1 MSLEGKGGASRPFRC
16 RCSSSIRLPEEGVGR
31 GSVLRI
37 TCPAERDLA
46 AEVSALRRGR
56 VMSHL
61 IIHFRLAMDRIG
73 RYEIV
78 SELGRGAMGIVYRA
92 HDTRIARDVAIKTI
106 KLADQAAPDEMQGLR
121 ERLFREAQSA
131 GRLSH
136 PGIVTI
142 YDIAEENGIAYIT
155 MEFVEGRTLEELM
168 HAGEVGDLKAVA
180 QLVDQ
185 MAGALDYAH
194 ARQIVHRDAK
204 PSNILVTPDGHIK
217 ITDFGIARITSSQM
231 TQTGTVM
238 GTPSYMSPEQV
249 RGDSIDG
256 RSDQFSLVVMAYELV
271 TGRKPFI
278 GDGLT
283 DVIFKIVSE
292 KPQPPSAINYALPT
306 ELDKIIL
313 KGLAKRPDERFRDC
327 HAFAAA
333 FNACLAGYET
343 ASTMGSAAARTG
355 RREPSPG
362 IVSTLDKTAPIST
375 STTAKSGEQQ
385 ESVLADPAEA
395 HKLPPLRSRSP
406 AGADGA
412 PRSQA
417 EPSPS
422 RRRARFVLV
431 AALATMLGVAAT
443 AVAMNPWLL
452 DDPVGLLGLVAADIF
467 ERAESTP
474 TKGDGAPGNGEAR
487 ITSAGESTPAKESG
501 APARVQATDQ
511 RLEESAVVEEV
522 EEPGPPLPEERP
534 DIDEEASKAVEKNPP
549 LRTDAPSSVVV
560 SFAGQPGGARVVVDQ
575 RPEWTCTAPCNVEMP
590 PGDHAA
596 VISLDGYFP
605 HRRAFTVD
613 ADPLKLNFSLE
624 EILGT
629 LKVSTAPSGAAIYVN
644 GKKRSETTP
653 GTIKLPPGK
662 HVVRVES
669 KGRRPLQRTIEIEA
683 NTLRSIRFAW
693 GL

>member
-1 MSLEGKGGASRPFRC
+1 
-16 RCSSSIRLPEEGVGR
+16 
-31 GSVLRI
+31 
-37 TCPAERDLA
+37 
-46 AEVSALRRGR
+46 
-56 VMSHL
+56 MSHL
-61 IIHFRLAMDRIG
+61 SLHLRLAMDRIG

-106 KLADQAAPDEMQGLR
+106 KLADQVAPDEMQGLR

-168 HAGEVGDLKAVA
+168 NAGEAGDLKAVA

-185 MAGALDYAH
+185 MAGSLDYAH

-204 PSNILVTPDGHIK
+204 PSNILVTPDGHTK

-249 RGDSIDG
+249 RGESIDG
-256 RSDQFSLVVMAYELV
+256 RSDQFSLAVMAYELV

-283 DVIFKIVSE
+283 DVIFKIISE
-292 KPQPPSAINYALPT
+292 KPEPPSAINTALPT

-327 HAFAAA
+327 HAFAAE
-333 FNACLAGYET
+333 FNTCLAGYET
-343 ASTMGSAAARTG
+343 ASTMGSAATRTTL
-355 RREPSPG
+355 REPSPS
-362 IVSTLDKTAPIST
+362 IVSTLDKTAPISGA
-375 STTAKSGEQQ
+375 STVKSGEQQ
-385 ESVLADPAEA
+385 ENAPADPAEA
-395 HKLPPLRSRSP
+395 HKLPPLRSRAA
-406 AGADGA
+406 AGDGGA
-412 PRSQA
+412 PSSQA
-417 EPSPS
+417 EPSPR

-443 AVAMNPWLL
+443 AIAMNPWLL
-452 DDPVGLLGLVAADIF
+452 DDPVGLLGLVATDIF
-467 ERAESTP
+467 EQAESTP
-474 TKGDGAPGNGEAR
+474 EKAAGASSELETRISSLSKSPPAISRGAPGQ
-487 ITSAGESTPAKESG
+487 
-501 APARVQATDQ
+501 VQPTEQSLDNP
-511 RLEESAVVEEV
+511 AVVEEV
-522 EEPGPPLPEERP
+522 EDPGPPLPEEPSETEEEEEEAEAVERTPPQRP
-534 DIDEEASKAVEKNPP
+534 DALLN
-549 LRTDAPSSVVV
+549 VVV
-560 SFAGQPGGARVVVDQ
+560 SFAGQPGGATVVVDQ
-575 RPEWTCTAPCNVEMP
+575 REEWTCTSPCNVEVP
-590 PGDHAA
+590 SGDHAA
-596 VISLDGYFP
+596 VIRSDGYFP
-605 HRRAFTVD
+605 HRRTFTVD
-613 ADPLKLNFSLE
+613 SDPLKVNFSLE

-629 LKVSTAPSGAAIYVN
+629 LNVATEPSGAAIYVN
-644 GKKRSETTP
+644 GKKHSETTP
-653 GTIKLPPGK
+653 GTLKLPPGK

-669 KGRRPLQRTIEIEA
+669 KGKRPLQRTIEIEP

-693 GL
+693 GR

>member
-1 MSLEGKGGASRPFRC
+1 
-16 RCSSSIRLPEEGVGR
+16 
-31 GSVLRI
+31 
-37 TCPAERDLA
+37 
-46 AEVSALRRGR
+46 
-56 VMSHL
+56 MSHL
-61 IIHFRLAMDRIG
+61 SLHLRLAMDRIG

-106 KLADQAAPDEMQGLR
+106 KLADQVAPDEMQGLR

-168 HAGEVGDLKAVA
+168 NDGEVGDLKAVA

-185 MAGALDYAH
+185 MARSLDYAH

-204 PSNILVTPDGHIK
+204 PSNILVTPDGHTK

-249 RGDSIDG
+249 RGESIDG
-256 RSDQFSLVVMAYELV
+256 RSDQFSLAVMAYELV
-271 TGRKPFI
+271 TGCKPFI

-292 KPQPPSAINYALPT
+292 KPDPPSAINTALPT

-313 KGLAKRPDERFRDC
+313 KGLAKRPDERFQDC
-327 HAFAAA
+327 HAFAAE

-343 ASTMGSAAARTG
+343 ASTMGSAATRTTL
-355 RREPSPG
+355 REPSASV
-362 IVSTLDKTAPIST
+362 VSTLDKTAPISGA
-375 STTAKSGEQQ
+375 STVKSGEQQ
-385 ESVLADPAEA
+385 DSVLADPAEA
-395 HKLPPLRSRSP
+395 HKLPPLRSRAV
-406 AGADGA
+406 AGADA
-412 PRSQA
+412 EPRSQA
-417 EPSPS
+417 EPSTR

-431 AALATMLGVAAT
+431 AAMATMLGVAAT
-443 AVAMNPWLL
+443 AIAINPWLL
-452 DDPVGLLGLVAADIF
+452 DDPMGLLGLVATDFF
-467 ERAESTP
+467 EQVESTP
-474 TKGDGAPGNGEAR
+474 EKDVGASSELETRISSLSKSPTVISRGAPVHIQPTEQSLDN
-487 ITSAGESTPAKESG
+487 P
-501 APARVQATDQ
+501 
-511 RLEESAVVEEV
+511 AVVEEV
-522 EEPGPPLPEERP
+522 EEPGPPLPEEP
-534 DIDEEASKAVEKNPP
+534 SETDEGAAAVEKTPP
-549 LRTDAPSSVVV
+549 PRPEAPSKVVI
-560 SFAGQPGGARVVVDQ
+560 SFTGQPVGATIIVDQ
-575 RPEWTCTAPCNVEMP
+575 REEWTCTSPCNVAVP

-596 VISLDGYFP
+596 VIRSDGYFP

-613 ADPLKLNFSLE
+613 ADPLKVNFSLE

-629 LKVSTAPSGAAIYVN
+629 LNVATDPSGAAIYVN
-644 GKKRSETTP
+644 GKKHSETTP

-669 KGRRPLQRTIEIEA
+669 KGKRPLQRTIEIEP

-693 GL
+693 GR

>member
-1 MSLEGKGGASRPFRC
+1 
-16 RCSSSIRLPEEGVGR
+16 
-31 GSVLRI
+31 
-37 TCPAERDLA
+37 
-46 AEVSALRRGR
+46 
-56 VMSHL
+56 MSHFIL
-61 IIHFRLAMDRIG
+61 HLRLAMDRIG

-106 KLADQAAPDEMQGLR
+106 KLADQAAPDEMQELR

-168 HAGEVGDLKAVA
+168 NDGEVGDLKAVA

-185 MAGALDYAH
+185 MARSLDYAH

-204 PSNILVTPDGHIK
+204 PSNILVTPDGHTK

-249 RGDSIDG
+249 RGESIDG
-256 RSDQFSLVVMAYELV
+256 RSDQFSLAVMAYELV
-271 TGRKPFI
+271 TGCKPFI

-292 KPQPPSAINYALPT
+292 KPEPPSAINTALPA

-313 KGLAKRPDERFRDC
+313 KGLAKRPDERFQDC
-327 HAFAAA
+327 HAFAAE

-343 ASTMGSAAARTG
+343 ASTMGSAATRTTL
-355 RREPSPG
+355 REPSASV
-362 IVSTLDKTAPIST
+362 VSTLDKTAPISGA
-375 STTAKSGEQQ
+375 STVKSGEQQ
-385 ESVLADPAEA
+385 DSVLADPAEA
-395 HKLPPLRSRSP
+395 HKLPPLRSRAV
-406 AGADGA
+406 AGADA
-412 PRSQA
+412 EPRSQA
-417 EPSPS
+417 EPSTR

-431 AALATMLGVAAT
+431 AATATMLGVAAT
-443 AVAMNPWLL
+443 AIAINPWLL
-452 DDPVGLLGLVAADIF
+452 DDPVGLLGLVATDFF
-467 ERAESTP
+467 EQVESTP
-474 TKGDGAPGNGEAR
+474 EKDVGASSELETRISSLSKSPTAISREAPVH
-487 ITSAGESTPAKESG
+487 IQPTEQSLDNP
-501 APARVQATDQ
+501 
-511 RLEESAVVEEV
+511 AVVEEV
-522 EEPGPPLPEERP
+522 EEPGPPLPEEP
-534 DIDEEASKAVEKNPP
+534 SETDEEAAAVEKTPP
-549 LRTDAPSSVVV
+549 PRPEAPSKVVV
-560 SFAGQPGGARVVVDQ
+560 SFTGQPGGATIIVDQ
-575 RPEWTCTAPCNVEMP
+575 REEWTCTSPCNVAVP

-596 VISLDGYFP
+596 VIRSDGYFP

-613 ADPLKLNFSLE
+613 ADPLKVNFSLE

-629 LKVSTAPSGAAIYVN
+629 LKVATEPSGAMIYVN
-644 GKKRSETTP
+644 GEKRTETTP

-669 KGRRPLQRTIEIEA
+669 KDMTPLQRTINVEP
-683 NTLRSIRFAW
+683 NTTISIRFAW
-693 GL
+693 GR

>member
-1 MSLEGKGGASRPFRC
+1 
-16 RCSSSIRLPEEGVGR
+16 
-31 GSVLRI
+31 
-37 TCPAERDLA
+37 
-46 AEVSALRRGR
+46 
-56 VMSHL
+56 MSHL
-61 IIHFRLAMDRIG
+61 SLHLRLAMDRIG

-106 KLADQAAPDEMQGLR
+106 KLADQVAPDEMQGLR

-168 HAGEVGDLKAVA
+168 NDGEVGDLKAVA

-185 MAGALDYAH
+185 MARSLDYAH

-204 PSNILVTPDGHIK
+204 PSNILVTPDGHTK

-249 RGDSIDG
+249 RGESIDG
-256 RSDQFSLVVMAYELV
+256 RSDQFSLAVMAYELV
-271 TGRKPFI
+271 TGCKPFI

-292 KPQPPSAINYALPT
+292 KPEPPSAINTTLPA

-313 KGLAKRPDERFRDC
+313 KGLAKRPDERFQDC
-327 HAFAAA
+327 HAFAAE

-343 ASTMGSAAARTG
+343 ASTMGSVATRTTL
-355 RREPSPG
+355 REPSASV
-362 IVSTLDKTAPIST
+362 VSTLDKTAPISGA
-375 STTAKSGEQQ
+375 STVKSGEQQ
-385 ESVLADPAEA
+385 DSVLADPAEA
-395 HKLPPLRSRSP
+395 HKLPPLRSRAV
-406 AGADGA
+406 AGADA
-412 PRSQA
+412 EPRSQA
-417 EPSPS
+417 EPSTR

-431 AALATMLGVAAT
+431 AAMATMLGVAAT
-443 AVAMNPWLL
+443 AIAINPWLL
-452 DDPVGLLGLVAADIF
+452 DDPMGLLGLVATDFF
-467 ERAESTP
+467 EQVESTP
-474 TKGDGAPGNGEAR
+474 EKDVGASSELETRISSLSKSPTAISRGAPVHIQPTEQSLDN
-487 ITSAGESTPAKESG
+487 P
-501 APARVQATDQ
+501 P
-511 RLEESAVVEEV
+511 VVEEV
-522 EEPGPPLPEERP
+522 EEPGPPLPEEP
-534 DIDEEASKAVEKNPP
+534 SETDEEAAAVEKTPP
-549 LRTDAPSSVVV
+549 PRPEAPSKVVV
-560 SFAGQPGGARVVVDQ
+560 SFTGQPGGATIIVDQ
-575 RPEWTCTAPCNVEMP
+575 REEWTCTSPCNVAVP

-596 VISLDGYFP
+596 VIRSDGYFP

-613 ADPLKLNFSLE
+613 ADPLKVNFSLE

-629 LKVSTAPSGAAIYVN
+629 LNVATEPFRRQRST
-644 GKKRSETTP
+644 
-653 GTIKLPPGK
+653 
-662 HVVRVES
+662 
-669 KGRRPLQRTIEIEA
+669 
-683 NTLRSIRFAW
+683 
-693 GL
+693 

>member
-1 MSLEGKGGASRPFRC
+1 
-16 RCSSSIRLPEEGVGR
+16 
-31 GSVLRI
+31 
-37 TCPAERDLA
+37 
-46 AEVSALRRGR
+46 
-56 VMSHL
+56 MSHL
-61 IIHFRLAMDRIG
+61 SLHLRLAMDRIG

-106 KLADQAAPDEMQGLR
+106 KLADQVAPDEMQGLR

-168 HAGEVGDLKAVA
+168 NDGEVGDLKAVA

-185 MAGALDYAH
+185 MARSLDYAH

-204 PSNILVTPDGHIK
+204 PSNILVTPDGHTK

-249 RGDSIDG
+249 RGESIDG
-256 RSDQFSLVVMAYELV
+256 RSDQFSLAVMAYELV
-271 TGRKPFI
+271 TGCKPFI

-292 KPQPPSAINYALPT
+292 KPEPPSAINTTLPV

-313 KGLAKRPDERFRDC
+313 KGLAKRPDERFQDC
-327 HAFAAA
+327 HAFAAE

-343 ASTMGSAAARTG
+343 ASTMGSAATRTTL
-355 RREPSPG
+355 REPSASV
-362 IVSTLDKTAPIST
+362 VSTLDKTAPISGA
-375 STTAKSGEQQ
+375 STVKSGEQQ
-385 ESVLADPAEA
+385 DSVLADPAEA
-395 HKLPPLRSRSP
+395 HKLPPLRSRAV
-406 AGADGA
+406 AGADA
-412 PRSQA
+412 EPRSQS
-417 EPSPS
+417 EPSTR

-431 AALATMLGVAAT
+431 AAMATMLGVAAT
-443 AVAMNPWLL
+443 AIAINPWLL
-452 DDPVGLLGLVAADIF
+452 DDPVGLLGLVATDFF
-467 ERAESTP
+467 EQVESTP
-474 TKGDGAPGNGEAR
+474 EKDVGASSELETRISSLSKSSTAISRGAPVNIQPTEQ
-487 ITSAGESTPAKESG
+487 SLDNP
-501 APARVQATDQ
+501 
-511 RLEESAVVEEV
+511 AVVEEV
-522 EEPGPPLPEERP
+522 EEPGPPLPEEP
-534 DIDEEASKAVEKNPP
+534 SETEEETVAVEKTPP
-549 LRTDAPSSVVV
+549 PRPEAPSKVVV
-560 SFAGQPGGARVVVDQ
+560 SFTGQPGGATIIVDQ
-575 RPEWTCTAPCNVEMP
+575 REEWTCTSPCNVAVP

-596 VISLDGYFP
+596 VIRSDGYFP

-613 ADPLKLNFSLE
+613 ADPLKVNFSLE

-629 LKVSTAPSGAAIYVN
+629 LKVATEPSGAMIYVN
-644 GKKRSETTP
+644 GEKRPETTP

-669 KGRRPLQRTIEIEA
+669 KDMTPLQRTINVEP
-683 NTLRSIRFAW
+683 NTTISIRFAW
-693 GL
+693 GR

>member
-1 MSLEGKGGASRPFRC
+1 
-16 RCSSSIRLPEEGVGR
+16 
-31 GSVLRI
+31 
-37 TCPAERDLA
+37 
-46 AEVSALRRGR
+46 
-56 VMSHL
+56 MSHL
-61 IIHFRLAMDRIG
+61 ILHLRLAMDRIG

-106 KLADQAAPDEMQGLR
+106 KLADQAAPDEMQELR

-168 HAGEVGDLKAVA
+168 NAGEVGDLKAVA

-185 MAGALDYAH
+185 MAGSLDYAH

-204 PSNILVTPDGHIK
+204 PSNILVTPDGHTK

-249 RGDSIDG
+249 RGESIDG
-256 RSDQFSLVVMAYELV
+256 RSDQFSLAVMAYELV

-292 KPQPPSAINYALPT
+292 KPEPPSAINTALPT

-313 KGLAKRPDERFRDC
+313 KGLAKRPDERFQDC
-327 HAFAAA
+327 HAFAAE

-343 ASTMGSAAARTG
+343 ASTMGSAATRTTL
-355 RREPSPG
+355 REPSASV
-362 IVSTLDKTAPIST
+362 VSTLDKTAPISGA
-375 STTAKSGEQQ
+375 STVKSGEQQ
-385 ESVLADPAEA
+385 DSVLADPAEA
-395 HKLPPLRSRSP
+395 HKLPPLRSRAV
-406 AGADGA
+406 AGADA
-412 PRSQA
+412 EPRSQA
-417 EPSPS
+417 EPST
-422 RRRARFVLV
+422 RMRRARFVLV
-431 AALATMLGVAAT
+431 AAMATMLGVAAT
-443 AVAMNPWLL
+443 AIAINPWLL
-452 DDPVGLLGLVAADIF
+452 DDPVGLLGLVATDFF
-467 ERAESTP
+467 EQVESTP
-474 TKGDGAPGNGEAR
+474 EKDIGASSELETRISSLSKSPTAISRGAPVHIQPTEQSLDN
-487 ITSAGESTPAKESG
+487 P
-501 APARVQATDQ
+501 
-511 RLEESAVVEEV
+511 AVVEEV
-522 EEPGPPLPEERP
+522 EEPGPPLPEEP
-534 DIDEEASKAVEKNPP
+534 SETDEEAAAVEKTPP
-549 LRTDAPSSVVV
+549 PRPEAPSKVVV
-560 SFAGQPGGARVVVDQ
+560 SFTGQPGGATIIVDQ
-575 RPEWTCTAPCNVEMP
+575 REEWTCTSPCNVAVP
-590 PGDHAA
+590 SGDHAA
-596 VISLDGYFP
+596 VIRSDGYFP

-613 ADPLKLNFSLE
+613 ADPLKVNFSLE

-629 LKVSTAPSGAAIYVN
+629 LKVATEPSGAMIYVN
-644 GKKRSETTP
+644 GEKRPETTP

-669 KGRRPLQRTIEIEA
+669 KDMTPLQRTINVEP
-683 NTLRSIRFAW
+683 NTTISIRFAW
-693 GL
+693 GR

>member
-1 MSLEGKGGASRPFRC
+1 
-16 RCSSSIRLPEEGVGR
+16 
-31 GSVLRI
+31 
-37 TCPAERDLA
+37 
-46 AEVSALRRGR
+46 
-56 VMSHL
+56 MSHL
-61 IIHFRLAMDRIG
+61 SLHLRLAMDRIG

-106 KLADQAAPDEMQGLR
+106 KLADQVAPDEMQGLR

-168 HAGEVGDLKAVA
+168 NAGEVGDLKAVA

-194 ARQIVHRDAK
+194 AREIVHRDTK
-204 PSNILVTPDGHIK
+204 PSNILVTPDGHTK
-217 ITDFGIARITSSQM
+217 ITDFGIARIESSQM

-249 RGDSIDG
+249 RGESIDG
-256 RSDQFSLVVMAYELV
+256 RSDQFSLAVMAYELV

-292 KPQPPSAINYALPT
+292 KPEPPSAINTALPT
-306 ELDKIIL
+306 ELDRIIL

-327 HAFAAA
+327 HAFAAE

-343 ASTMGSAAARTG
+343 ASTMGSAATRTTL
-355 RREPSPG
+355 REPSSN
-362 IVSTLDKTAPIST
+362 IVSTLDKTAPISGT
-375 STTAKSGEQQ
+375 STVKSGEKQ
-385 ESVLADPAEA
+385 ESVLADPTEA
-395 HKLPPLRSRSP
+395 HKLPPLRSR
-406 AGADGA
+406 AATGDGGA
-412 PRSQA
+412 PSSQD
-417 EPSPS
+417 EPSPR

-431 AALATMLGVAAT
+431 ASLATILGVAAT
-443 AVAMNPWLL
+443 AIAMNPWLL
-452 DDPVGLLGLVAADIF
+452 DDPVGLLGLVAADIL
-467 ERAESTP
+467 EQVESTP
-474 TKGDGAPGNGEAR
+474 EKDAGAPSEPETR
-487 ITSAGESTPAKESG
+487 ISSLSKS
-501 APARVQATDQ
+501 APAISRGALGQVQSTAQSLDNP
-511 RLEESAVVEEV
+511 AVVKEV
-522 EEPGPPLPEERP
+522 EEPSPPPPEEP
-534 DIDEEASKAVEKNPP
+534 SETEEEAEAVEKTLPARP
-549 LRTDAPSSVVV
+549 DAPSSVVV
-560 SFAGQPGGARVVVDQ
+560 SFAGQPGGATVVVDQ
-575 RPEWTCTAPCNVEMP
+575 SEEWTCTSPCNVEVP

-596 VISLDGYFP
+596 NITLDGYFP

-613 ADPLKLNFSLE
+613 SDPLKVHFSLE

-629 LKVSTAPSGAAIYVN
+629 LNVTTEPSGAAIYVN
-644 GKKRSETTP
+644 GKKRPETTP
-653 GTIKLPPGK
+653 GRIKLPPGK

-669 KGRRPLQRTIEIEA
+669 KGKTPLQRTIEIEP

-693 GL
+693 GR

>member
-1 MSLEGKGGASRPFRC
+1 
-16 RCSSSIRLPEEGVGR
+16 
-31 GSVLRI
+31 
-37 TCPAERDLA
+37 
-46 AEVSALRRGR
+46 
-56 VMSHL
+56 MSHL
-61 IIHFRLAMDRIG
+61 SLHLRLAMDRIG

-106 KLADQAAPDEMQGLR
+106 KLADQVAPDEMQGLR

-168 HAGEVGDLKAVA
+168 NDGEVGDLKAVA

-185 MAGALDYAH
+185 MARSLDYAH

-204 PSNILVTPDGHIK
+204 PSNILVTPDGHTK

-249 RGDSIDG
+249 RGESIDG
-256 RSDQFSLVVMAYELV
+256 RSDQFSLAVMAYELV
-271 TGRKPFI
+271 TGCKPFI

-292 KPQPPSAINYALPT
+292 KPEPPSAINTTLPA

-313 KGLAKRPDERFRDC
+313 KGLAKRPDERFQDC
-327 HAFAAA
+327 HAFAAE

-343 ASTMGSAAARTG
+343 ASTMGSAATRTTL
-355 RREPSPG
+355 REPSASV
-362 IVSTLDKTAPIST
+362 VSTLDKTAPINGAST
-375 STTAKSGEQQ
+375 VKSSEQQ

-395 HKLPPLRSRSP
+395 HKLPPLRSRAV
-406 AGADGA
+406 AGADA
-412 PRSQA
+412 EPRSQA
-417 EPSPS
+417 EPSTR

-431 AALATMLGVAAT
+431 AAMATMLGVAAT
-443 AVAMNPWLL
+443 AIAINPWLL
-452 DDPVGLLGLVAADIF
+452 DDPVGLLGLVATDFF
-467 ERAESTP
+467 EQVESTP
-474 TKGDGAPGNGEAR
+474 EKDVGASSELETR
-487 ITSAGESTPAKESG
+487 ISSLSKSPPAISRGTPVHIQPTEQSLDN
-501 APARVQATDQ
+501 P
-511 RLEESAVVEEV
+511 AVVEEV
-522 EEPGPPLPEERP
+522 EEPGPPLPEEP
-534 DIDEEASKAVEKNPP
+534 SETDEEAAAVEKTPP
-549 LRTDAPSSVVV
+549 PRPEAPSKVVV
-560 SFAGQPGGARVVVDQ
+560 SFTGQPGGATIIVDQ
-575 RPEWTCTAPCNVEMP
+575 REEWTCTSPCNVAVP

-596 VISLDGYFP
+596 VIRSDGYFP

-613 ADPLKLNFSLE
+613 ADPLKVNFSLE

-629 LKVSTAPSGAAIYVN
+629 LKVATEPSGAMIYVN
-644 GKKRSETTP
+644 GEKRSETTP

-669 KGRRPLQRTIEIEA
+669 KDMTPLQRTINVEP
-683 NTLRSIRFAW
+683 NTTISIRFAW
-693 GL
+693 GR

>member
-1 MSLEGKGGASRPFRC
+1 ME
-16 RCSSSIRLPEEGVGR
+16 
-31 GSVLRI
+31 
-37 TCPAERDLA
+37 AEF
-46 AEVSALRRGR
+46 SALRRGR
-56 VMSHL
+56 VMNHL
-61 IIHFRLAMDRIG
+61 SLDFRLAMDRIG

-168 HAGEVGDLKAVA
+168 NAGEVGDLKAVA

-204 PSNILVTPDGHIK
+204 PSNILVTPDGHTK
-217 ITDFGIARITSSQM
+217 IMDFGIARITSSQM

-249 RGDSIDG
+249 RGESIDG
-256 RSDQFSLVVMAYELV
+256 RSDQFSLAVMAYELV

-283 DVIFKIVSE
+283 NVIFKIVSE
-292 KPQPPSAINYALPT
+292 KPEPPRSINTALPV
-306 ELDKIIL
+306 ELDKPIL
-313 KGLAKRPDERFRDC
+313 KALAKRPDERFRDC

-343 ASTMGSAAARTG
+343 ASTTGPAATRPG
-355 RREPSPG
+355 FRESSPS
-362 IVSTLDKTAPIST
+362 IVSTLDKTAAISDA
-375 STTAKSGEQQ
+375 STVKSGEQQ

-395 HKLPPLRSRSP
+395 HKLPPLRSRAAAS
-406 AGADGA
+406 ASAA
-412 PRSQA
+412 PRSPA
-417 EPSPS
+417 EPSPR

-431 AALATMLGVAAT
+431 AALATTLGVAAT
-443 AVAMNPWLL
+443 AIAMNPWLL

-467 ERAESTP
+467 EQVESTP
-474 TKGDGAPGNGEAR
+474 ENGGDASTELETGISSLSKSPPAISGGAPG
-487 ITSAGESTPAKESG
+487 
-501 APARVQATDQ
+501 RVQPTDT
-511 RLEESAVVEEV
+511 RIENSAAVEEV
-522 EEPGPPLPEERP
+522 EEPSPPLPEEP
-534 DIDEEASKAVEKNPP
+534 SETDEEAAEAVKKTPSPRPN
-549 LRTDAPSSVVV
+549 APSSVVV
-560 SFAGQPGGARVVVDQ
+560 SFAGQPGGATVVVDQ
-575 RPEWTCTAPCNVEMP
+575 REEWTCTSPCNVEVP

-596 VISLDGYFP
+596 VITSDGYFP
-605 HRRAFTVD
+605 HRRAFA
-613 ADPLKLNFSLE
+613 ADTGPLKLNFSLE

-629 LKVSTAPSGAAIYVN
+629 LKVATEPSGAAIYVN
-644 GKKRSETTP
+644 GEKRPETTP

-662 HVVRVES
+662 HVVRVEN
-669 KGRRPLQRTIEIEA
+669 KDMRPLQRTINVEP
-683 NTLRSIRFAW
+683 NTTISIRFAW
-693 GL
+693 GR

>member
-1 MSLEGKGGASRPFRC
+1 
-16 RCSSSIRLPEEGVGR
+16 
-31 GSVLRI
+31 
-37 TCPAERDLA
+37 
-46 AEVSALRRGR
+46 
-56 VMSHL
+56 MSHL
-61 IIHFRLAMDRIG
+61 ILHLRLAMDRIG

-106 KLADQAAPDEMQGLR
+106 KLADQAAPDEMQELR

-168 HAGEVGDLKAVA
+168 NDGEVGDLKAVA

-185 MAGALDYAH
+185 MARSLDYAH

-204 PSNILVTPDGHIK
+204 PSNILVTPDGHTK

-249 RGDSIDG
+249 RGESIDG
-256 RSDQFSLVVMAYELV
+256 RSDQFSLAVMAYELV
-271 TGRKPFI
+271 TGCKPFI

-292 KPQPPSAINYALPT
+292 KPEPPSAINTALPA

-313 KGLAKRPDERFRDC
+313 KGLAKRPDERFQDC
-327 HAFAAA
+327 HAFAAE

-343 ASTMGSAAARTG
+343 ASTMGSAATRTTL
-355 RREPSPG
+355 REPSASV
-362 IVSTLDKTAPIST
+362 VSTLDKTAPISGA
-375 STTAKSGEQQ
+375 STVKSGEQQ
-385 ESVLADPAEA
+385 DSVFADPAEA
-395 HKLPPLRSRSP
+395 HKLPPLRSRAV
-406 AGADGA
+406 AGADA
-412 PRSQA
+412 EPRSQA
-417 EPSPS
+417 EPSTR

-431 AALATMLGVAAT
+431 AATATMLGVAAT
-443 AVAMNPWLL
+443 AIAINPWLL
-452 DDPVGLLGLVAADIF
+452 DDPVGLLGLVATDFF
-467 ERAESTP
+467 EQVESTP
-474 TKGDGAPGNGEAR
+474 EKDVGASSELETRISSLSKSPTAISREAPVH
-487 ITSAGESTPAKESG
+487 IQPTEQSLDNP
-501 APARVQATDQ
+501 
-511 RLEESAVVEEV
+511 AVVEEV
-522 EEPGPPLPEERP
+522 EEPGPPLPEEP
-534 DIDEEASKAVEKNPP
+534 SETDEEAAAVEKTPP
-549 LRTDAPSSVVV
+549 PRREAPSKVVV
-560 SFAGQPGGARVVVDQ
+560 SFTGQPGGATIIVDQ
-575 RPEWTCTAPCNVEMP
+575 REEWTCTSPCNVAVP
-590 PGDHAA
+590 SGDHAA
-596 VISLDGYFP
+596 VIRSDGYFP

-613 ADPLKLNFSLE
+613 ADPLKVNFSLE

-629 LKVSTAPSGAAIYVN
+629 LKVATEPSGAMIYVN
-644 GKKRSETTP
+644 GEKRPETTP

-669 KGRRPLQRTIEIEA
+669 KDMTPLQRTINVEP
-683 NTLRSIRFAW
+683 NTTISIRFAW
-693 GL
+693 GR

>member
-1 MSLEGKGGASRPFRC
+1 
-16 RCSSSIRLPEEGVGR
+16 
-31 GSVLRI
+31 
-37 TCPAERDLA
+37 
-46 AEVSALRRGR
+46 
-56 VMSHL
+56 MSHL
-61 IIHFRLAMDRIG
+61 ILHLRLAMDRIG

-106 KLADQAAPDEMQGLR
+106 KLADQVAPDEMQELR

-168 HAGEVGDLKAVA
+168 NSGEVGDLKAVA

-185 MAGALDYAH
+185 MAGSLDYAH

-204 PSNILVTPDGHIK
+204 PSNILVTPDGHTK

-249 RGDSIDG
+249 RGESIDG
-256 RSDQFSLVVMAYELV
+256 RSDQFSLAVMAYELV
-271 TGRKPFI
+271 TGCKPFI

-292 KPQPPSAINYALPT
+292 KPEPPSAINTTLPA

-313 KGLAKRPDERFRDC
+313 KGLAKRPDERFQDC
-327 HAFAAA
+327 HAFSAE

-343 ASTMGSAAARTG
+343 ASTMGSVATRTTL
-355 RREPSPG
+355 REPSASV
-362 IVSTLDKTAPIST
+362 VSTLDKTAPISGA
-375 STTAKSGEQQ
+375 STVKSGEQQ
-385 ESVLADPAEA
+385 DSVLTDPAEA
-395 HKLPPLRSRSP
+395 HKLPPLRSRAV
-406 AGADGA
+406 AGADA
-412 PRSQA
+412 EPRSQA
-417 EPSPS
+417 EPSTR

-431 AALATMLGVAAT
+431 AAMATMLGVAAT
-443 AVAMNPWLL
+443 AIAINPWLL
-452 DDPVGLLGLVAADIF
+452 DDPMGLLGLVATDFF
-467 ERAESTP
+467 EQVESTP
-474 TKGDGAPGNGEAR
+474 EKDVGASSELETRISSLSKSPTAISRGAPVHIQPTEQSLDN
-487 ITSAGESTPAKESG
+487 P
-501 APARVQATDQ
+501 P
-511 RLEESAVVEEV
+511 VVEEI
-522 EEPGPPLPEERP
+522 EEPGPPLPEEP
-534 DIDEEASKAVEKNPP
+534 SETDEEAAAVEKTPP
-549 LRTDAPSSVVV
+549 PRPEAPSKVVV
-560 SFAGQPGGARVVVDQ
+560 SFTGQPGGATIIVDQ
-575 RPEWTCTAPCNVEMP
+575 REEWTCTSPCNVAVP

-596 VISLDGYFP
+596 VIRSDGYFP

-613 ADPLKLNFSLE
+613 ADPLKVNFSLE

-629 LKVSTAPSGAAIYVN
+629 LKVATEPSGAMIYVN
-644 GKKRSETTP
+644 GEKRPETTP

-669 KGRRPLQRTIEIEA
+669 KDMTPLQRTINVEP
-683 NTLRSIRFAW
+683 NTTISIRFAW
-693 GL
+693 GR

>member
-1 MSLEGKGGASRPFRC
+1 
-16 RCSSSIRLPEEGVGR
+16 
-31 GSVLRI
+31 
-37 TCPAERDLA
+37 
-46 AEVSALRRGR
+46 
-56 VMSHL
+56 MSHL
-61 IIHFRLAMDRIG
+61 SLHLRLAMDRIG

-106 KLADQAAPDEMQGLR
+106 KLADQVAPDEMQGLR

-168 HAGEVGDLKAVA
+168 NDGEVGDLKAVA

-185 MAGALDYAH
+185 MARSLDYAH

-204 PSNILVTPDGHIK
+204 PSNILVTPDGHTK

-249 RGDSIDG
+249 RGESIDG
-256 RSDQFSLVVMAYELV
+256 RSDQFSLAVMAYELV
-271 TGRKPFI
+271 TGCKPFI

-292 KPQPPSAINYALPT
+292 KPEPPSAINTTLPV

-313 KGLAKRPDERFRDC
+313 KGLAKRPDERFQDC
-327 HAFAAA
+327 HAFAAE

-343 ASTMGSAAARTG
+343 ASTMGSAATRTTL
-355 RREPSPG
+355 REPSASV
-362 IVSTLDKTAPIST
+362 VSTLDKTAPISGA
-375 STTAKSGEQQ
+375 STVKSGEQQ
-385 ESVLADPAEA
+385 DSVLADPAEA
-395 HKLPPLRSRSP
+395 HKLPPLRSRAV
-406 AGADGA
+406 AGADA
-412 PRSQA
+412 EPRSQA
-417 EPSPS
+417 EPSTR

-431 AALATMLGVAAT
+431 AAMATMLGVAAT
-443 AVAMNPWLL
+443 AIAINPWLL
-452 DDPVGLLGLVAADIF
+452 DDPVGLLGLVATDFF
-467 ERAESTP
+467 EQVESTP
-474 TKGDGAPGNGEAR
+474 EKDVGASSELETRISSLSKSPTAISREAPVH
-487 ITSAGESTPAKESG
+487 IQPTEQSLDNP
-501 APARVQATDQ
+501 
-511 RLEESAVVEEV
+511 AVVEEV
-522 EEPGPPLPEERP
+522 EEPGPPLPEEP
-534 DIDEEASKAVEKNPP
+534 SETEEETAAVEKTPP
-549 LRTDAPSSVVV
+549 PRPEAPSKVVV
-560 SFAGQPGGARVVVDQ
+560 SFAGQPGGATVVVDQ
-575 RPEWTCTAPCNVEMP
+575 REEWTCTSPCYVAVP

-596 VISLDGYFP
+596 VIRSDGYFP

-613 ADPLKLNFSLE
+613 ADPLKVNFSLE

-629 LKVSTAPSGAAIYVN
+629 LKVATEPSGAMIYVN
-644 GKKRSETTP
+644 GEKRTETTP

-669 KGRRPLQRTIEIEA
+669 KDMTPLQRTINVEP
-683 NTLRSIRFAW
+683 NTTISIRFAW
-693 GL
+693 GR

>member
-1 MSLEGKGGASRPFRC
+1 M
-16 RCSSSIRLPEEGVGR
+16 
-31 GSVLRI
+31 
-37 TCPAERDLA
+37 
-46 AEVSALRRGR
+46 RRGR

-61 IIHFRLAMDRIG
+61 SLHLRLAMDRIG

-168 HAGEVGDLKAVA
+168 NAGEVGDLKAVA

-204 PSNILVTPDGHIK
+204 PSNILVTPDGHTK

-249 RGDSIDG
+249 RGESIDG
-256 RSDQFSLVVMAYELV
+256 RSDQFSLAVMAYELV

-283 DVIFKIVSE
+283 GVIFKIVSE
-292 KPQPPSAINYALPT
+292 KPEPPSAINTALPT
-306 ELDKIIL
+306 ELDRIIL

-327 HAFAAA
+327 HAFAAE

-343 ASTMGSAAARTG
+343 ASTMGSDATRTTL
-355 RREPSPG
+355 REPSAS
-362 IVSTLDKTAPIST
+362 IISTLDQTAAISGA
-375 STTAKSGEQQ
+375 STIKSGEQQ
-385 ESVLADPAEA
+385 ENLPADSAEA
-395 HKLPPLRSRSP
+395 HKLPPLRSRAA
-406 AGADGA
+406 AGADAA
-412 PRSQA
+412 PSSQA
-417 EPSPS
+417 EPSP
-422 RRRARFVLV
+422 RRRRTRFVL
-431 AALATMLGVAAT
+431 AASLATMLGVAAT
-443 AVAMNPWLL
+443 AIAMNPWLM
-452 DDPVGLLGLVAADIF
+452 DDPLGLLELVATDIF
-467 ERAESTP
+467 EQVESTP
-474 TKGDGAPGNGEAR
+474 EKGAGAPSEPETR
-487 ITSAGESTPAKESG
+487 ISSFSESPPATSRGTPVPIRPTEPSSDN
-501 APARVQATDQ
+501 P
-511 RLEESAVVEEV
+511 AVVEEV
-522 EEPGPPLPEERP
+522 EEPGPPLPEEP
-534 DIDEEASKAVEKNPP
+534 SETEKEAAAVEKTPP
-549 LRTDAPSSVVV
+549 PRPEAPSKVVV
-560 SFAGQPGGARVVVDQ
+560 SFTGRPGGARVVVDQ
-575 RPEWTCTAPCNVEMP
+575 REEWTCTSPCNVAVP

-596 VISLDGYFP
+596 VIRSDGYFP
-605 HRRAFTVD
+605 HRRSFTVD
-613 ADPLKLNFSLE
+613 ADPLKVNFSLE

-629 LKVSTAPSGAAIYVN
+629 LKVATEPSGAMIYVN
-644 GKKRSETTP
+644 GEKRPETTP

-669 KGRRPLQRTIEIEA
+669 KDMRPLQRTINVEP
-683 NTLRSIRFAW
+683 NTTISIRFAW
-693 GL
+693 GR

>member
-1 MSLEGKGGASRPFRC
+1 
-16 RCSSSIRLPEEGVGR
+16 
-31 GSVLRI
+31 
-37 TCPAERDLA
+37 
-46 AEVSALRRGR
+46 
-56 VMSHL
+56 MSHL
-61 IIHFRLAMDRIG
+61 SLHLRLAMDRIG

-106 KLADQAAPDEMQGLR
+106 KLADQVAPDEMQGLR

-168 HAGEVGDLKAVA
+168 NDGEVGDLKAVA

-185 MAGALDYAH
+185 MARSLDYAH

-204 PSNILVTPDGHIK
+204 PSNILVTPDGHTK

-249 RGDSIDG
+249 RGESIDG
-256 RSDQFSLVVMAYELV
+256 RSDQFSLAVMAYELV
-271 TGRKPFI
+271 TGCKPFI

-292 KPQPPSAINYALPT
+292 KPEPPSAINTALPT

-313 KGLAKRPDERFRDC
+313 KGLAKRPDERFQDC
-327 HAFAAA
+327 HAFAAE

-343 ASTMGSAAARTG
+343 ASTMGSAATRTTL
-355 RREPSPG
+355 REPSAS
-362 IVSTLDKTAPIST
+362 IVSTLDKTAPISGA
-375 STTAKSGEQQ
+375 STVKSGEQQ
-385 ESVLADPAEA
+385 DSVLADPSEA
-395 HKLPPLRSRSP
+395 HKLPPLRSRAV
-406 AGADGA
+406 AGADA
-412 PRSQA
+412 EPRSQA
-417 EPSPS
+417 EPST
-422 RRRARFVLV
+422 RRRSARFVLV
-431 AALATMLGVAAT
+431 AAMATMLGVAAT
-443 AVAMNPWLL
+443 AIAINPWLL
-452 DDPVGLLGLVAADIF
+452 DDPVGLLGLVATDFF
-467 ERAESTP
+467 EQVESTP
-474 TKGDGAPGNGEAR
+474 ENDVGASSELETRISSLSKSPTAISRGAPVHIQPTEQSLDN
-487 ITSAGESTPAKESG
+487 
-501 APARVQATDQ
+501 
-511 RLEESAVVEEV
+511 SAVVEEV
-522 EEPGPPLPEERP
+522 EEPGPPLPEEP
-534 DIDEEASKAVEKNPP
+534 SETDEGAAAVEKTPP
-549 LRTDAPSSVVV
+549 PRPEAPSKVVI
-560 SFAGQPGGARVVVDQ
+560 SFTGQPVGATIIVNQ
-575 RPEWTCTAPCNVEMP
+575 REEWTCTSPCNVAVP

-596 VISLDGYFP
+596 VIRSDGYFP

-613 ADPLKLNFSLE
+613 ADPLKVNFSLE

-629 LKVSTAPSGAAIYVN
+629 LNVATDPSGAAIYVN
-644 GKKRSETTP
+644 GKKHSETTP

-669 KGRRPLQRTIEIEA
+669 KGKRPLQRTIEIEP

-693 GL
+693 GR